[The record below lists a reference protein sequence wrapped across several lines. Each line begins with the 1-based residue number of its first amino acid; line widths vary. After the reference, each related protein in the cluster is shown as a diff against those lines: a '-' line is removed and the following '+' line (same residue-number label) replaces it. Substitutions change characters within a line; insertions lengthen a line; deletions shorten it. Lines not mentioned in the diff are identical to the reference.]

1 MRSCRLRSLN
11 DGAAPFEIGR
21 KGCHAIVPISHILL
35 ARIVQADSRGKR
47 AIASTLSDA
56 VRVDLALFCYEQD
69 ELNEI
74 ARDIAAVCDR
84 AGLIRAGRSIGLALL
99 AAADE
104 PPPIRRAI
112 ERGT

>member
-1 MRSCRLRSLN
+1 MARHPSKLGGKDVMRSC
-11 DGAAPFEIGR
+11 
-21 KGCHAIVPISHILL
+21 PISHILL